1 MNNIE
6 NMKEEKTNLN
16 SPSGVGSHIVIVGGV
31 AAGATAA
38 AKARRI
44 SPDAQITMLEA
55 GPDISFAN
63 CGLPYYIG
71 GDIKSRSKLILQ
83 SPESFKEQYNVDV
96 HVHTLVSAIDKA
108 NHVIKTLDTRSGEQ
122 KTFEYTKL
130 ILAQGGRPIKPT
142 LPGADAGHVFTLWTL
157 EDMDKIASFID
168 EKKPKTAVVV
178 GGGFIGLEMVEALV
192 KRGLKVNVV
201 EMMPHVMAVMEAET
215 AGFIETE
222 MLSYGVGIHTG
233 AGVTEIAAK
242 SVKLDNGKTLDADM
256 VLLSI
261 GVRPTLQ
268 LAKETGL
275 EMGEAGGLLVN
286 EYMQTSD
293 PDIYGAGDMVEIEH
307 RVNGKKVRIPLAGP
321 ANRQGRIAA
330 ENALGGKHSYKGSI
344 GTSIVRVFE
353 AVAGTTGLSL
363 KQARA
368 LGIDADAIVVHKEH
382 HTSYYPGAEQV
393 SVMLVYDKNTGVI
406 LGGQTAGYEGAD
418 RRLDVIAT
426 AAANK
431 LTVSD
436 LADVDFAYS
445 PPLGTA
451 NDAINMAAYTAE
463 NRISGF
469 SPSVTASEL
478 DAFVEGRN
486 PIFIDV
492 RDIFAYEKTHVM
504 GAMHIP
510 LELLPEKTGSIPA
523 NRPVIVYDETGKKG
537 HQALRTLIGAGFIDV
552 TNVSG
557 GHASMQRQA
566 RAVGFKN
573 LDLELI
579 EIKKVE
585 IKKSESEK
593 TDEKKAETEQNSA
606 KNGMLIVDVRTV
618 PEFKS
623 GAFPGALNIPL
634 DDVMARLT
642 EFGTDKER
650 EIIVYCA
657 SGGRSAYAQRLLMQA
672 GYTNVTNGGGISQ
685 MMAQKD
691 EILAYINGETED
703 ENESTSNEPLIVD
716 VRTRGEFMNGA
727 YPGAVNIEL
736 DQLQARISELGD
748 KSRDIT
754 VYCASGARSA
764 YAQRM
769 LQQIGFTNVKNG
781 GGLMQMMMRR

>member
-1 MNNIE
+1 MNNTE
-6 NMKEEKTNLN
+6 NMKVEKTNFN
-16 SPSGVGSHIVIVGGV
+16 SPSGVGGRIVIVGGV

-96 HVHTLVSAIDKA
+96 HVHTLVSAIDKE
-108 NHVIKTLDTRSGEQ
+108 NRVIKTLDTRSGEQ

-142 LPGADAGHVFTLWTL
+142 LPGADASHVFTLWTL

-233 AGVTEIAAK
+233 AGVTEIGTRN
-242 SVKLDNGKTLDADM
+242 VKLDNGKTLDADM

-293 PDIYGAGDMVEIEH
+293 ADIYGAGDMVEIEH

-330 ENALGGKHSYKGSI
+330 ENALGGKHPYKGSI

-393 SVMLVYDKNTGVI
+393 SVMVVYDKATGVI

-426 AAANK
+426 AAATK

-436 LADVDFAYS
+436 LADVDYAYS

-451 NDAINMAAYTAE
+451 NDAINMAAFTAE
-463 NRISGF
+463 NKMSGF

-478 DAFVEGRN
+478 DAFIVDKN

-510 LELLPEKTGSIPA
+510 LELLPEKLGSIPA

-537 HQALRTLIGAGFIDV
+537 HQALRTLIGAGFAEV

-557 GHASMQRQA
+557 GHASLQRQA
-566 RAVGFKN
+566 QAVGFKN
-573 LDLELI
+573 IKIDLLEI
-579 EIKKVE
+579 EKKSIDKQTEVKMEAPTEQKVE
-585 IKKSESEK
+585 HKE
-593 TDEKKAETEQNSA
+593 DQNSE
-606 KNGMLIVDVRTV
+606 LVVDVRTV
-618 PEFKS
+618 SEFRS
-623 GAFPGALNIPL
+623 GAYPGALNIPL
-634 DDVMARLT
+634 DDLELRH
-642 EFGTDKER
+642 EDFGTNLQR
-650 EIIVYCA
+650 PITVYCA
-657 SGGRSAYAQRLLMQA
+657 SGGRSAYAQRMLMQM
-672 GYTNVTNGGGISQ
+672 GYSNVTNGGGVSS
-685 MMAQKD
+685 MMARAKTT
-691 EILAYINGETED
+691 ASSPKTV
-703 ENESTSNEPLIVD
+703 SNEPLIVD
-716 VRTRGEFMNGA
+716 VRTRGEFQSGA
-727 YPGAVNIEL
+727 FPGAVNIEL
-736 DQLQARISELGD
+736 DQLAQRVNELGD

-769 LQQIGFTNVKNG
+769 LQQMGFTDVKNG
-781 GGLMQMMMRR
+781 GGLMHMMMRR